1 MNTETHFENVKS
13 TVDYNV
19 ARYLGVLRDRPDRSE
34 WITPASVVNAFYSPE
49 HNSICKT
56 PFCFLFYD
64 KNDFTMSTTFSLQPS
79 LQASCSPRSSRPPIQ
94 GENEYFLLEQDA
106 KQLRSHYC

>member
-1 MNTETHFENVKS
+1 MNPNTHFENVKS

-64 KNDFTMSTTFSLQPS
+64 NKNRLCSKTCGIDNISTYCNRKEPIKTLLHIYSEI
-79 LQASCSPRSSRPPIQ
+79 SP
-94 GENEYFLLEQDA
+94 
-106 KQLRSHYC
+106 

>member
-49 HNSICKT
+49 HNSIC
-56 PFCFLFYD
+56 
-64 KNDFTMSTTFSLQPS
+64 
-79 LQASCSPRSSRPPIQ
+79 
-94 GENEYFLLEQDA
+94 
-106 KQLRSHYC
+106 